1 MTSPKRPVEQSP
13 QARTLSAASNKLCRS
28 LSEILKAIPLD
39 WEQPID
45 LARQLELDPNL
56 PRRIAQA
63 VEQETAL
70 QALSLLPGEDG
81 VEIFI
86 DAVTD
91 MVDGKLID
99 TAVEA
104 NAKMNEII
112 KNEVGG
118 RSRLPAL
125 LAASIPSARTRV
137 ERSAKRAAFKANGQ
151 LLGCHADLQL
161 STFVL
166 NTIDKDGNN
175 CDALTINGVR
185 GFWHHGEVVKVPF
198 AAGYSYAEDGVEQP
212 DPGLETVAG
221 QPIKE
226 ENYFGLIQ
234 EYSSS
239 PLPDFELVADAE
251 RKHLVLSPKQKMF
264 TDTHDLVFGLVDRN
278 APILEDETDA
288 IKFSLSIT
296 PAVPTKMVI
305 FDVLLHKD
313 AWQDV
318 ESELGFFRVS
328 SRGLVHA
335 DTFEDR
341 HIDQIHFEEQL
352 EEFKI
357 GALPSIKEMPDYRE
371 MVHDTMEKLG
381 WNPKEYRLYRAKI
394 QFPMLFVQAVM
405 RFVVPSDRTK

>member
-1 MTSPKRPVEQSP
+1 VTVPKRPVEQSP

-28 LSEILKAIPLD
+28 LSAILKDIPLD

-45 LARQLELDPNL
+45 LARQLELDTNL

-86 DAVTD
+86 DAVAD

-99 TAVEA
+99 NAVEA
-104 NAKMNEII
+104 NVKVNEII
-112 KNEVGG
+112 RDEVGG
-118 RSRLPAL
+118 RARLPAL
-125 LAASIPSARTRV
+125 LAASIPAARTRV

-151 LLGCHADLQL
+151 LLGCHADLHI

-166 NTIDKDGNN
+166 NTNDKEGNN
-175 CDALTINGVR
+175 CDALTINGIR
-185 GFWHHGEVVKVPF
+185 GFWHHGEAVKVPF
-198 AAGYSYAEDGVEQP
+198 AASYSYAEDGVEQP
-212 DPGLETVAG
+212 DPGLETVTG
-221 QPIKE
+221 EPIKE
-226 ENYFGLIQ
+226 DNYFGLIQ

-239 PLPDFELVADAE
+239 PLPDFALVADAE

-264 TDTHDLVFGLVDRN
+264 TDTHDLLFGLVHRN
-278 APILEDETDA
+278 APIRESEEDA

-296 PAVPTKMVI
+296 PAVPTKQVV

-313 AWQDV
+313 AWKDV
-318 ESELGFFRVS
+318 VPELGFFRVS

-335 DTFEDR
+335 DTFDNR
-341 HIDQIHFEEQL
+341 HIDQIHFEEHL
-352 EEFKI
+352 EDFKV
-357 GALPSIKEMPDYRE
+357 GALPSIKEMPDYSE
-371 MVHDTMEKLG
+371 MVQSTMEKLG
-381 WNPKEYRLYRAKI
+381 WNPREYRLYRAKI

-405 RFVVPSDRTK
+405 RFVVPK